1 MSTEDQQIVAIN
13 SAIMKLSKAENV
25 RKDTAMMMQPYAN
38 WEEFL
43 MPGPTAIAILGELIF
58 ISAADDFPINK
69 NNPDKTYEFIKYP
82 ESFRACLM
90 QVSNQGWM
98 AFNKAHK
105 NMDQIRLESLNIPRY
120 IKFLVQTLME
130 DNEMIVKALL
140 PGQLNTIKT
149 VADKCLKL
157 ANSVDEEFLTVVEL
171 IQELMEVSISARS
184 VHEENVKEV
193 KKALEEAKIKEVSAK
208 RAHELAEKHFTKMSS
223 SLDEAQASYRA
234 QMLISTPS
242 VLNMGAAALVD
253 GVSNVLSSAS
263 DFLGGI
269 NQMLKKKISGK
280 ENDGDHSTD
289 MPKGSTNSSD
299 ISEGMSSESLEPVIN
314 IGAQNNIYC
323 KADELINITLKLKE
337 FISPGESIDM
347 TKLFDQR
354 TESSNSNVCK
364 QRFRTLE
371 TEIENEEN
379 CKAKKPALKLCK
391 QGVKLCCE
399 LEEITKLQ
407 SKDGKGN
414 KELATEIN
422 KLYQQIIT
430 FTSACKK
437 SQNETPFPAV
447 PPNLAKTN
455 TNSGILQTIINDA
468 HFKIELNRSQLN
480 QAKEDYERSMENMKK
495 CNEEHDEILIKIR
508 NCEVQEID
516 FDTTVKMLVKGL
528 KLLGNVKEQWAKMI
542 GFFQMIS
549 NIIDSSLNTSLGQL
563 VTNIEP
569 GHSVTGYTQNKF
581 VKDMIYNH
589 AFQASNVANLVNM
602 ISGTYVEVSRNHLM
616 DRVSSLGKLMSMD
629 PTESNFHLERQ
640 MFQKGCDEAKHAIR
654 GIVEKNMNDFK
665 LSVEERIN
673 TIDNNLKAVLP
684 PIAEE
689 EIKAIRSSVNV
700 DPEDVFKELSL
711 EDADQFC

>member
-1 MSTEDQQIVAIN
+1 MVCIVSQFVSATSLNQQIVAIN

-105 NMDQIRLESLNIPRY
+105 NMDQIRLESLNIPGY
-120 IKFLVQTLME
+120 IKFLVQTLMQ
-130 DNEMIVKALL
+130 DNETIVKALL

-171 IQELMEVSISARS
+171 IQELMEVSVSARS

-208 RAHELAEKHFTKMSS
+208 RANELAEKHFTKMSS
-223 SLDEAQASYRA
+223 SLDEAQTSYRA

-253 GVSNVLSSAS
+253 GVSNVL
-263 DFLGGI
+263 
-269 NQMLKKKISGK
+269 K
-280 ENDGDHSTD
+280 ND
-289 MPKGSTNSSD
+289 
-299 ISEGMSSESLEPVIN
+299 
-314 IGAQNNIYC
+314 
-323 KADELINITLKLKE
+323 ADELINITLKLKE

-414 KELATEIN
+414 KELATKIN
-422 KLYQQIIT
+422 KLHQQIIM

-437 SQNETPFPAV
+437 SQNETPFPAI

-455 TNSGILQTIINDA
+455 TNPGILQTLINNTHVKA
-468 HFKIELNRSQLN
+468 ELNRSQLN

-495 CNEEHDEILIKIR
+495 CNDEHDEILIKIR

-528 KLLGNVKEQWAKMI
+528 KLLGNVKDQWAKMI

-629 PTESNFHLERQ
+629 PTESNFNLERQ